1 MNELIDLPSLSIPEE
16 ELDIILGEMAELGM
30 DGWEMEFIMDIA
42 ERNWLSSK
50 QGAKISDIYRKYI
63 DSNGGEL

>member
-1 MNELIDLPSLSIPEE
+1 MDDLIDLPSLSVEEE
-16 ELDIILGEMAELGM
+16 ELDIILGEMADLGM

-50 QGAKISDIYRKYI
+50 QSAKISDIYRKYM
-63 DSNGGEL
+63 DEGDL